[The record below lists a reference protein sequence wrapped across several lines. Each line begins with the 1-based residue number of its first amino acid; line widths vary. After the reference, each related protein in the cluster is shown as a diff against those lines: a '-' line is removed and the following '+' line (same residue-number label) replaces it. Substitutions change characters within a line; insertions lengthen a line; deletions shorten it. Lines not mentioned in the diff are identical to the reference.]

1 MINSIEGLPDQKFNL
16 FDLKAGLLHGL
27 SNNLFGIQ
35 IGYHIK
41 YHFQE
46 NVNIRFLNKQHF
58 NKQYQAEIGR
68 KKKRK
73 VSNTLRL
80 NFEKLSRIICF
91 LLALHHPK
99 I

>member
-35 IGYHIK
+35 IGCHIK

-46 NVNIRFLNKQHF
+46 NM
-58 NKQYQAEIGR
+58 
-68 KKKRK
+68 
-73 VSNTLRL
+73 
-80 NFEKLSRIICF
+80 
-91 LLALHHPK
+91 
-99 I
+99 